1 MIYVMKRR
9 KTFLII
15 GIVILI
21 AIIFWQ
27 LFLRD
32 MKVFGMANLSWNASS
47 ESDIKGYKIYY
58 GTTKRKGDCPNDGGY
73 TKKVDVGNKTSYQ
86 LYNLKDSS
94 TYYFS
99 VTSYNISGKESCF
112 SAEMSKTVK
121 LSILDKLKTFFK
133 K

>member
-1 MIYVMKRR
+1 MK
-9 KTFLII
+9 KKKIFLLI
-15 GIVILI
+15 GIVILV

-32 MKVFGMANLSWNASS
+32 IDITGKANLSWNASS
-47 ESDIKGYKIYY
+47 ESDIKGYRIYY
-58 GTTKRKGDCPNDGGY
+58 GPEKRKGDCPKDGGY
-73 TKKVDVGNKTSYQ
+73 MKKVDVGNNTSYQ

-99 VTSYNISGKESCF
+99 VTSYNTSGKESCF
-112 SAEMSKTVK
+112 SSEMSKTVR
-121 LSILDKLKTFFK
+121 LSILDKIKTFFK